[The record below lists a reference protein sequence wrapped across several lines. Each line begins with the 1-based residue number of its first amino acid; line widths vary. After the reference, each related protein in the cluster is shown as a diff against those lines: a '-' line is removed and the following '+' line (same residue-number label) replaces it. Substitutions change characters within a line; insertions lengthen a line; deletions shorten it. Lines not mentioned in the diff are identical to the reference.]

1 MREQMKDEDY
11 LSEFKLKEKNI
22 IKLAVKIER
31 CIDLIASPN
40 IIFDEKYIY
49 ELERIRRMIEEL
61 KKEYDLILIDTSND
75 LKYVELTNMLV
86 SLSDKV
92 ICLTQG
98 NLIHIKKTMSLL
110 NEHIDNKEKI
120 SIIDNKKNQY
130 TMGKR
135 MLELIFFKYEVS
147 REFKL

>member
-1 MREQMKDEDY
+1 MKDEDY

>member
-135 MLELIFFKYEVS
+135 MLELIFFKYEGS